1 MINRTLQ
8 PPISPITKINFVEPT
23 IIPIN
28 AFAKMYWMKAVLDE
42 TTRIE
47 FHFNAGSIRSID
59 KIAGSVNNLIF
70 SGTPTKT
77 STQIHEELDGLG
89 AFIDQELGQE
99 VAIISLYCLRK
110 NAKEAVEIVLDSIQN
125 VCFHEQEVADNI
137 REKKQQYLISSEK
150 VNILA
155 RREFQKQLFA
165 NSPNYARQIELKDY
179 DAITVESL
187 QKFHQEFYLNG
198 LLKVVLVGNMELE
211 FVNYFQSKITPF
223 AIQTTTTYEQQFIN
237 NKGAFHVEKA
247 DAVQTAIRIGM
258 PLFNKTHP
266 DFIDFQILQTI
277 LGDYF
282 GSRLMSNIREDK
294 GYTYGIGS
302 GLSEANKTGYF
313 IIATEVGKE
322 FVSAT
327 LHEIKLEIERLQN
340 ELVEEE
346 ELTLVKNYVLG
357 QLLKHAD
364 GPNAMM
370 DLFMA
375 VQLQGLGFEFYDTF
389 IQRVNTITA
398 EDLKQIAT
406 KYLTW
411 DSLTIITA
419 GSSN

>member
-1 MINRTLQ
+1 MLDRTLQ
-8 PPISPITKINFVEPT
+8 PTLFPITKINFVEPT
-23 IIPIN
+23 ILQLN
-28 AFAKMYWMKAVLDE
+28 AHSKLYWMKEVSDE

-47 FHFNAGSIRSID
+47 FHFNAGSIRSIE
-59 KIAGSVNNLIF
+59 KIAGCVNSLLF
-70 SGTPTKT
+70 SGTHSK
-77 STQIHEELDGLG
+77 SSIQINEELDSLG

-99 VAIISLYCLRK
+99 VAIVSLYCLRK
-110 NAKEAVEIVLDSIQN
+110 NAKEAVEIVLDSIQH
-125 VCFHEQEVADNI
+125 VCFHEQEVADTI

-165 NSPNYARQIELKDY
+165 NSPNYARQIELADY
-179 DAITVESL
+179 DNITIEGL
-187 QKFHQEFYLNG
+187 KKFHAEFYLHG
-198 LLKVVLVGNMELE
+198 LLKVVLVGNMDDN
-211 FVNYFQSKITPF
+211 FVEALKNKITPF
-223 AIQTTTTYEQQFIN
+223 AIQTTPEYESQFIN
-237 NKGAFHVEKA
+237 NIGTFHVEKS
-247 DAVQTAIRIGM
+247 DALQTAIRIGM
-258 PLFNKTHP
+258 PLFNKMNH

-322 FVSAT
+322 FVTAT
-327 LHEIKLEIERLQN
+327 LHEIKYEIERLHN
-340 ELVEEE
+340 ELVTEE
-346 ELTLVKNYVLG
+346 ELTLVKNYILG

-370 DLFMA
+370 DLFMS
-375 VQLQGLGFEFYDTF
+375 VQLQGLDFDYYNRF
-389 IQRVNTITA
+389 IHRINTITA
-398 EDLKQIAT
+398 ENICEVAK

-411 DSLTIITA
+411 DSFTIITA
-419 GSSN
+419 GASN

>member
-1 MINRTLQ
+1 MLDRTQQ
-8 PPISPITKINFVEPT
+8 PTLSPISRINFVEPT

-28 AFAKMYWMKAVLDE
+28 DFTKIYWMKEVLDE

-47 FHFNAGSIRSID
+47 FHFNAGSIRSIE
-59 KIAGSVNNLIF
+59 KIAGSVNSLLF
-70 SGTPTKT
+70 SGTPTKK
-77 STQIHEELDGLG
+77 SIQIHEELDMLG

-99 VAIISLYCLRK
+99 VAIVSLYCLRK
-110 NAKEAVEIVLDSIQN
+110 NAREAIDIVIDAIQN
-125 VCFHEQEVADNI
+125 VCFPEQEVQDNI

-150 VNILA
+150 VSILA

-179 DAITVESL
+179 DAITSEKL
-187 QKFHQEFYLNG
+187 KDFHKEFYLNG
-198 LLKVVLVGNMELE
+198 LLKMVLVGNVDSEFVSELE
-211 FVNYFQSKITPF
+211 KKITPF
-223 AIQTTTTYEQQFIN
+223 AVTKKPEYEKLFIN
-237 NKGAFHVEKA
+237 NKGRFHIEKP

-258 PLFNKTHP
+258 PLFNKSHA
-266 DFIDFQILQTI
+266 DFIDFQLLQTI

-302 GLSEANKTGYF
+302 GLSEANQTGYF

-322 FVSAT
+322 FVDAT
-327 LHEIKLEIERLQN
+327 LNEIKIEIERLCN
-340 ELVEEE
+340 ELIDEE

-375 VQLQGLGFEFYDTF
+375 VQLQNKDFEYYDAL
-389 IQRVNTITA
+389 IARVNSITA
-398 EDLKQIAT
+398 EELKTIAN
-406 KYLTW
+406 KYLIW
-411 DSLTIITA
+411 DNLTIISA
-419 GSSN
+419 GSSK

>member
-1 MINRTLQ
+1 MIDRTLQ
-8 PPISPITKINFVEPT
+8 PPLSPITTINFVEPT

-28 AFAKMYWMKAVLDE
+28 PFAKMYWMRAVLDE

-47 FHFNAGSIRSID
+47 FHFNAGSIRSTE

-70 SGTPTKT
+70 SGTPSKT

-110 NAKEAVEIVLDSIQN
+110 NAKAAVALVIDSIQN
-125 VCFHEQEVADNI
+125 VCFHEQEVADTI

-179 DAITVESL
+179 DAITVEGL
-187 QKFHQEFYLNG
+187 QKFHQEFYLKG
-198 LLKVVLVGNMELE
+198 LLKVVLVGNMEE
-211 FVNYFQSKITPF
+211 DFVNFLQNNVSPLAT
-223 AIQTTTTYEQQFIN
+223 QTIPEYEKQFIN
-237 NKGAFHVEKA
+237 NKGVFHVEKE

-327 LHEIKLEIERLQN
+327 LHEIKVEIERLQN

-346 ELTLVKNYVLG
+346 ELTLVKNYMLG

-370 DLFMA
+370 DLFMS
-375 VQLQGLGFEFYDTF
+375 VQLQGLGFEFYADF

-398 EDLKQIAT
+398 NELKQIA
-406 KYLTW
+406 KNYLSW
-411 DSLTIITA
+411 ESLTIITA

>member
-1 MINRTLQ
+1 MIDRTLQ
-8 PPISPITKINFVEPT
+8 PPLFPITKINFVEPT
-23 IIPIN
+23 VIEIN
-28 AFAKMYWMKAVLDE
+28 PFAKMYWMNAVLDE

-47 FHFNAGSIRSID
+47 FHFNAGSIRSNE

-70 SGTPTKT
+70 SGTPSKT

-89 AFIDQELGQE
+89 TFIDQELGQE

-110 NAKEAVEIVLDSIQN
+110 NAKAAVELVIDSIQN
-125 VCFHEQEVADNI
+125 VCFQEQEVADNI
-137 REKKQQYLISSEK
+137 REKKQQYLIASEK

-179 DAITVESL
+179 DAITVEGL

-198 LLKVVLVGNMELE
+198 LLKVVLVGNMEQD
-211 FVNYFQSKITPF
+211 FVNYLQNNVSPLATQSIP
-223 AIQTTTTYEQQFIN
+223 TYEKKFIN
-237 NKGAFHVEKA
+237 NKGVFHIEKE

-258 PLFNKTHP
+258 PLFNKTNP
-266 DFIDFQILQTI
+266 EFIDFQILQTI

-346 ELTLVKNYVLG
+346 ELTLVKNYLLG

-370 DLFMA
+370 DLFMS
-375 VQLQGLGFEFYDTF
+375 VQLQGLGFEFYADF

-398 EDLKQIAT
+398 EELKQIACQ
-406 KYLTW
+406 YLSW
-411 DSLTIITA
+411 ESLTIITA

>member
-1 MINRTLQ
+1 MLDRTLQ
-8 PPISPITKINFVEPT
+8 PTLSPITKINFVEPT
-23 IIPIN
+23 IISIN
-28 AFAKMYWMKAVLDE
+28 KFTKLYWMKEVLDE

-59 KIAGSVNNLIF
+59 KIAGSVNSLLF
-70 SGTPTKT
+70 SGTKSKT
-77 STQIHEELDGLG
+77 STQIHEELDTLG

-99 VAIISLYCLRK
+99 VAIVSLYCLRK
-110 NAKEAVEIVLDSIQN
+110 NAKAAVEIVLNAIQN
-125 VCFHEQEVADNI
+125 VAFHAHEVEDNI

-150 VNILA
+150 VSILA

-165 NSPNYARQIELKDY
+165 NSPNYARQIELSDY
-179 DAITVESL
+179 DNITVEGL
-187 QKFHQEFYLNG
+187 KKFHQEFYLQG
-198 LLKVVLVGNMELE
+198 LLKVVLVGNMENE
-211 FVNYFQSKITPF
+211 FITHFQELLAPF
-223 AIQTTTTYEQQFIN
+223 AIQFNPEYEKQFIN
-237 NKGAFHVEKA
+237 NKGVFHIEKT

-258 PLFNKTHP
+258 PLFNKSHE
-266 DFIDFQILQTI
+266 DFIEFQILQTI

-302 GLSEANKTGYF
+302 GLSEANQTGYF

-327 LHEIKLEIERLQN
+327 LHEIKVEIERLCN
-340 ELVEEE
+340 ELVGED
-346 ELTLVKNYVLG
+346 ELNLVKNYMLG

-375 VQLQGLGFEFYDTF
+375 VQLQGKGFEFYDAF
-389 IQRVNTITA
+389 IERVNTITA
-398 EDLKQIAT
+398 SDLINIAN

-411 DSLTIITA
+411 DNLTIITA
-419 GSSN
+419 GSNN

>member
-1 MINRTLQ
+1 MLDRTLQ
-8 PPISPITKINFVEPT
+8 PTLSPITKINFVEPT
-23 IIPIN
+23 IIKIN
-28 AFAKMYWMKAVLDE
+28 EFSKLYWMKEVLDE

-47 FHFNAGSIRSID
+47 LHFNAGSIRSIQ
-59 KIAGSVNNLIF
+59 KIAGSVNSLLF
-70 SGTPTKT
+70 SGTATKT
-77 STQIHEELDGLG
+77 STQIHEELDSLG

-99 VAIISLYCLRK
+99 VAIVSLYCLRK
-110 NAKEAVEIVLDSIQN
+110 NAKDAIDILFDAIQN
-125 VCFHEQEVADNI
+125 VAFHSHEVEDNI
-137 REKKQQYLISSEK
+137 REKKQQFLISSEK
-150 VNILA
+150 VSILA

-179 DAITVESL
+179 ENITVEGL
-187 QKFHQEFYLNG
+187 KNFHQEFYLQG
-198 LLKVVLVGNMELE
+198 LLKVVLVGNMEQN
-211 FVNYFQSKITPF
+211 FVNHLHEKLIPL
-223 AIQTTTTYEQQFIN
+223 AIQNKTEYEKQFIN
-237 NKGAFHVEKA
+237 NKGTFHIEKT

-258 PLFNKTHP
+258 PLFNKSHQ

-302 GLSEANKTGYF
+302 GLSEANQTGYF

-322 FVSAT
+322 FVSST
-327 LHEIKLEIERLQN
+327 LHEIKVEIERLCN
-340 ELVEEE
+340 ELIGEE

-375 VQLQGLGFEFYDTF
+375 VQLQSKGFEFYDSF
-389 IQRVNTITA
+389 IERVNSITSNDLQTIA
-398 EDLKQIAT
+398 D
-406 KYLTW
+406 KYLNW
-411 DSLTIITA
+411 NNLTIITA

>member
-1 MINRTLQ
+1 MLDRSIQ
-8 PPISPITKINFVEPT
+8 PTIYPITKINFVEPT
-23 IIPIN
+23 IISLN
-28 AFAKMYWMKAVLDE
+28 EHVNLYWMKEVLDE

-47 FHFNAGSIRSID
+47 FHFNAGSIRSFE
-59 KIAGSVNNLIF
+59 KIAGVANSMLF
-70 SGTPTKT
+70 SGTQTKT
-77 STQIHEELDGLG
+77 SIQINEELDTLG

-99 VAIISLYCLRK
+99 VAIVSLYCLRK
-110 NAKEAVEIVLDSIQN
+110 NASQALEIVMDAIQN
-125 VCFHEQEVADNI
+125 VCFQEHEVADTI

-150 VNILA
+150 VSILS

-165 NSPNYARQIELKDY
+165 NSPNYARQIELEDY
-179 DAITVESL
+179 DKITSDKL
-187 QKFHQEFYLNG
+187 INFHKEFYLNG
-198 LLKVVLVGNMELE
+198 LMKVVVVGNMEE
-211 FVNYFQSKITPF
+211 DFVKNLQKKVKHLIITKTPF
-223 AIQTTTTYEQQFIN
+223 YEEQFVN
-237 NKGAFHVEKA
+237 NKGVFHIEKV

-258 PLFNKTHP
+258 PLFNKSHQ
-266 DFIDFQILQTI
+266 DFIDFQLLQTI

-322 FVSAT
+322 FVTPT
-327 LHEIKLEIERLQN
+327 LHEIKIEIERLCD
-340 ELVEEE
+340 ELIDEE

-375 VQLQGLGFEFYDTF
+375 VRLQGKGFEFYNSF
-389 IQRVNTITA
+389 IERVNTITR
-398 EDLKQIAT
+398 EDLKAIAN
-406 KYLTW
+406 KYLVW
-411 DSLTIITA
+411 ENLTIITA

>member
-1 MINRTLQ
+1 MLDRTIQ
-8 PPISPITKINFVEPT
+8 PTLSPISSIHFVEPT

-28 AFAKMYWMKAVLDE
+28 ETTKLYWMKEVLDE

-47 FHFNAGSIRSID
+47 FHFNAGSIRSIE
-59 KIAGSVNNLIF
+59 KIAGSVNSLLF
-70 SGTPTKT
+70 SGTPSKT
-77 STQIHEELDGLG
+77 SIQINEELDMLG

-99 VAIISLYCLRK
+99 VAIVSLYCLRK
-110 NAKEAVEIVLDSIQN
+110 NADAAIDIVLDALQN
-125 VCFHEQEVADNI
+125 VCFHEQEVQDNI
-137 REKKQQYLISSEK
+137 REKKQQFLISSEK
-150 VNILA
+150 VSILA

-179 DAITVESL
+179 DAITIEGLKNFHKKYYL
-187 QKFHQEFYLNG
+187 QG
-198 LLKVVLVGNMELE
+198 LLKVVLVGNMEE
-211 FVNYFQSKITPF
+211 SFVTKLQSKVTPF
-223 AIQTTTTYEQQFIN
+223 AINQKPEYEKQFIN
-237 NKGAFHVEKA
+237 NKGVYHIEKS

-258 PLFNKTHP
+258 PFFNKCHV
-266 DFIDFQILQTI
+266 DFIDFQLLQTI

-302 GLSEANKTGYF
+302 GLSEANLTGYF

-322 FVSAT
+322 FVEPT
-327 LHEIKLEIERLQN
+327 LREIKIEIERLCN
-340 ELVEEE
+340 ELVDDE

-375 VQLQGLGFEFYDTF
+375 VQLQGKGFEYYDTLMA
-389 IQRVNTITA
+389 RVNSITA
-398 EDLKQIAT
+398 EELKMVAN
-406 KYLTW
+406 KYLIW
-411 DSLTIITA
+411 ENLTIITA

>member
-1 MINRTLQ
+1 MIDRTLQ
-8 PPISPITKINFVEPT
+8 PPLSPITKINFVEPT

-28 AFAKMYWMKAVLDE
+28 PFAKMYWMSAVLDE

-47 FHFNAGSIRSID
+47 FHFNAGSIRGNE
-59 KIAGSVNNLIF
+59 KLAGSVNNLIF
-70 SGTPTKT
+70 SGTPSKT

-99 VAIISLYCLRK
+99 VAIVSLYCLRK
-110 NAKEAVEIVLDSIQN
+110 NAKAAVELVIDSIQN
-125 VCFHEQEVADNI
+125 VCFHEQEVADTI

-179 DAITVESL
+179 DAITVEGL
-187 QKFHQEFYLNG
+187 QKFHKEFYLKG
-198 LLKVVLVGNMELE
+198 LLKVVLVGYMEEE
-211 FVNYFQSKITPF
+211 FVNFLQNNVSPLAT
-223 AIQTTTTYEQQFIN
+223 QTIPEYEKQFIN
-237 NKGAFHVEKA
+237 NKGVFHIEKE

-266 DFIDFQILQTI
+266 DFIDFQIVQTI

-327 LHEIKLEIERLQN
+327 LHEIKVEIERLQN

-346 ELTLVKNYVLG
+346 ELTLVKNYMLG

-370 DLFMA
+370 DLFMS
-375 VQLQGLGFEFYDTF
+375 VQLQGLGFEFYTDF

-398 EDLKQIAT
+398 DELKQIANN
-406 KYLTW
+406 YLFW

>member
-8 PPISPITKINFVEPT
+8 PEISPITKINFVEPT

-28 AFAKMYWMKAVLDE
+28 SFAKMYWMKAVLDE

-47 FHFNAGSIRSID
+47 FHFNAGTIRGNE
-59 KIAGSVNNLIF
+59 KLAGCVNQLIF

-89 AFIDQELGQE
+89 VFIDHELGQE
-99 VAIISLYCLRK
+99 VAIVSLYCLRK
-110 NAKEAVEIVLDSIQN
+110 NAKAATELVIDAIQH
-125 VCFHEQEVADNI
+125 VCFQDQEVVDYI

-165 NSPNYARQIELKDY
+165 NSATYARQIELKDY
-179 DAITVESL
+179 DAITV
-187 QKFHQEFYLNG
+187 QKLKQFHQEYYLNG
-198 LLKVVLVGNMELE
+198 LLKVVLVGNMEQD
-211 FVNYFQSKITPF
+211 FVDYLQHTVTSI
-223 AIQTTTTYEQQFIN
+223 AIAEKPMYEKEFIN
-237 NKGAFHVEKA
+237 NKGLFHVEKE

-258 PLFNKTHP
+258 PLFNKNHP

-302 GLSEANKTGYF
+302 GISEANYTGYF
-313 IIATEVGKE
+313 VIATEVGKE

-327 LHEIKLEIERLQN
+327 LNEIKFEIERLQN
-340 ELVEEE
+340 ELVEEI
-346 ELTLVKNYVLG
+346 ELNLVKNYLLG

-370 DLFMA
+370 DLYMS
-375 VQLQGLGFEFYDTF
+375 VQLQGLDFEFYTKF
-389 IQRVNTITA
+389 IDRVNSITA
-398 EDLKQIAT
+398 IELKQIAS
-406 KYLTW
+406 KYLLW
-411 DSLTIITA
+411 NSFTIITA
-419 GSSN
+419 GACN

>member
-47 FHFNAGSIRSID
+47 FHFNAGSIRSSD

-211 FVNYFQSKITPF
+211 FVNYLQSKITPF

>member
-1 MINRTLQ
+1 MLDRTIQ
-8 PPISPITKINFVEPT
+8 PSLTPITKINFVAPI

-28 AFAKMYWMKAVLDE
+28 TFSKLYWMKEVLDE

-47 FHFNAGSIRSID
+47 LHFNAGSIRSLD
-59 KIAGSVNNLIF
+59 KIAGSVNSLLF
-70 SGTPTKT
+70 SGTKTKT
-77 STQIHEELDGLG
+77 SIEINEELDSLG

-99 VAIISLYCLRK
+99 VAIVSLYCLRK
-110 NAKEAVEIVLDSIQN
+110 NAEAAIDIVLDAIQN
-125 VCFHEQEVADNI
+125 VAFNQQEVADNV

-150 VNILA
+150 VSILA

-179 DAITVESL
+179 DAITIDGL
-187 QKFHQEFYLNG
+187 KKFHQEFYLKG
-198 LLKVVLVGNMELE
+198 LLKVVLVGNMEQN
-211 FVNYFQSKITPF
+211 FVDSFHKKLISF
-223 AIQTTTTYEQQFIN
+223 AIQSKPTYEKQFIN
-237 NKGAFHVEKA
+237 NKGKFHIEKE
-247 DAVQTAIRIGM
+247 DALQTAIRIGM
-258 PLFNKTHP
+258 PLFNKSHE

-302 GLSEANKTGYF
+302 GLSEANHTGYF

-322 FVSAT
+322 FVSPT
-327 LHEIKLEIERLQN
+327 LHEIKIEIERLKN
-340 ELVEEE
+340 ELVNED
-346 ELTLVKNYVLG
+346 ELNLVKNYLLG

-370 DLFMA
+370 DLFMS
-375 VQLQGLGFEFYDTF
+375 VQLQDKGFEFYDTL
-389 IQRVNTITA
+389 IERVNSITSKDIQNVA
-398 EDLKQIAT
+398 I
-406 KYLTW
+406 KYLSW
-411 DSLTIITA
+411 ENLTIITA